1 MAGVMPA
8 DDYVNMTY
16 LQEMEKI
23 VNRLGDHGIY
33 TLIEMH

>member
-1 MAGVMPA
+1 MPA
-8 DDYVNMTY
+8 YDYVNMTY

-23 VNRLGDHGIY
+23 VNRLADKNIY